1 MRVVKK
7 HDERRNEILN
17 AAEKLFAGKGYM
29 KTTINDIYRFLVNR
43 YNRKSGRLSLI
54 SNFIEEKEQ
63 GKWGFI

>member
-1 MRVVKK
+1 M
-7 HDERRNEILN
+7 
-17 AAEKLFAGKGYM
+17 
-29 KTTINDIYRFLVNR
+29 YRFLVNR

>member
-1 MRVVKK
+1 MR
-7 HDERRNEILN
+7 RR
-17 AAEKLFAGKGYM
+17 